1 MEDNVC
7 TIRGESTDLDHSGA
21 IVADKRLDVLTIS
34 HFYRT
39 AAAWHIKRIHQ

>member
-1 MEDNVC
+1 MAVQ
-7 TIRGESTDLDHSGA
+7 IKGKSTDLDHSGA

-39 AAAWHIKRIHQ
+39 AAGGAYG